1 MILPKDIADDFKTD
15 RKDILPPL
23 PAVLRLVPILFYLTV
38 ISSVILCA
46 LFFYQ
51 LKLANDSIQTA
62 KAGLAEAQAQV
73 ASTAAERKLLESQI
87 LRATDVQGWVEG
99 SRPLQP
105 LVVAVAR
112 SIKEEASL
120 ADLKLDRDEESP
132 SSLKLAMRIGT
143 SSPTQLEETTDAIS
157 KENFRLLQPEQ
168 TLAEGQINYRATIV
182 PISVVSTEAAETP

>member
-15 RKDILPPL
+15 RKDITPPL
-23 PAVLRLVPILFYLTV
+23 PAILRLVPILFYLTV
-38 ISSVILCA
+38 VSAMILCG
-46 LFFYQ
+46 LFLYQ
-51 LKLANDSIQTA
+51 LKLANDNILAA
-62 KAGLAEAQAQV
+62 KSGLAEAQAQV
-73 ASTAAERKLLESQI
+73 VTAAAERKQLEAQI

-112 SIKEEASL
+112 SIGEEASL

-143 SSPTQLEETTDAIS
+143 SSATQLEETTDAIAR
-157 KENFRLLQPEQ
+157 ENFRLLQPEQ

-182 PISVVSTEAAETP
+182 PLSVVPTEPATP

>member
-1 MILPKDIADDFKTD
+1 MILPKDIVDDFKTD

-23 PAVLRLVPILFYLTV
+23 PAILRLVPLLFYLTV
-38 ISSVILCA
+38 ASSVILCG

-62 KAGLAEAQAQV
+62 NAGLAEAQAQV
-73 ASTAAERKLLESQI
+73 ASTAADRKLLESRI
-87 LRATDVQGWVEG
+87 LRATDVQAWVEG

-120 ADLKLDRDEESP
+120 ADLKLDRDESSP

-143 SSPTQLEETTDAIS
+143 SSTTQLDETTDAIS

-182 PISVVSTEAAETP
+182 PTSVVPTEPAETP

>member
-15 RKDILPPL
+15 RKEITPPL
-23 PAVLRLVPILFYLTV
+23 PAILRLVPILFYLTV
-38 ISSVILCA
+38 VSTIILCG
-46 LFFYQ
+46 LFLYQ
-51 LKLANDSIQTA
+51 LKLANDSILTA
-62 KAGLAEAQAQV
+62 QSGLAESQAQV
-73 ASTAAERKLLESQI
+73 AAAASERKTLEAQI

-105 LVVAVAR
+105 LVVAVTR
-112 SIKEEASL
+112 SIGEEASL

-143 SSPTQLEETTDAIS
+143 SSPSQLEATTDAIS
-157 KENFRLLQPEQ
+157 RENFRLLQPEQ

-182 PISVVSTEAAETP
+182 PLSVTTPEPAETP

>member
-1 MILPKDIADDFKTD
+1 M
-15 RKDILPPL
+15 PPL

-38 ISSVILCA
+38 ASSIILCG
-46 LFFYQ
+46 LFLYQ
-51 LKLANDSIQTA
+51 LKLANDSIAIANT
-62 KAGLAEAQAQV
+62 GLADAQSQV
-73 ASTAAERKLLESQI
+73 ASTAAERKQLESQI

-112 SIKEEASL
+112 SIGEEASL

-143 SSPTQLEETTDAIS
+143 SSATQLEETTDAIS
-157 KENFRLLQPEQ
+157 RENFRLLQPEQ

-182 PISVVSTEAAETP
+182 PLNVAPPETPTTP